1 MHADIQQCNG
11 DANNPENIVPR
22 IKIHSI
28 QHFNTPYYYY
38 YNKLYIIDD
47 VCKYTCV
54 RARFAR
60 ACACTVIEL
69 MIRLVPR

>member
-1 MHADIQQCNG
+1 MLIFYDVMFQIYGFQLS
-11 DANNPENIVPR
+11 
-22 IKIHSI
+22 HS
-28 QHFNTPYYYY
+28 PYYYG
-38 YNKLYIIDD
+38 YNKLYIID
-47 VCKYTCV
+47 YALNYMRV

>member
-1 MHADIQQCNG
+1 MLIFYDVTFQIYGFQLF
-11 DANNPENIVPR
+11 
-22 IKIHSI
+22 HS
-28 QHFNTPYYYY
+28 PYYYY
-38 YNKLYIIDD
+38 YNKLYIIDY

-69 MIRLVPR
+69 VIRFVPR